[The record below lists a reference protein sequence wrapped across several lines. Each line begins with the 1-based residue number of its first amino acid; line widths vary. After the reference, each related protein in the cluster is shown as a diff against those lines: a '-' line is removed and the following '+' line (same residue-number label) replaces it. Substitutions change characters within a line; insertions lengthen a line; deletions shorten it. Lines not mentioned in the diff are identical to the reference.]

1 VTLPVSYHAMRKAER
16 KAQTFWECCS
26 SAVKDAVPVAF
37 GCCFICHESELA
49 CEGWLEKK
57 GTALEPL
64 CVAFSPPLRV
74 CQGGLLLC
82 VFRFLHLGASRNMDE
97 SSHAAGC
104 SASMLVWGLLFRSFW
119 CYMNAYKHPR
129 KMTTQLSMHC
139 LSHPYFLLLC

>member
-1 VTLPVSYHAMRKAER
+1 MTLPVSYHAMRKAER

-26 SAVKDAVPVAF
+26 CAVKDAVPVAF

-82 VFRFLHLGASRNMDE
+82 VFRFLHLGASRNMD
-97 SSHAAGC
+97 
-104 SASMLVWGLLFRSFW
+104 VQ
-119 CYMNAYKHPR
+119 
-129 KMTTQLSMHC
+129 KMDVL
-139 LSHPYFLLLC
+139 